1 MTLFTKIIKGE
12 IPSYTIFEDDL
23 TYAFLDINPIQ
34 LGHTLIVPKIEVDH
48 FLDLEEPY
56 YSRVFQN
63 AKIIGKAIQKATGA
77 KRIGTVIAGWDVPHF
92 HYHILPINSMADLD
106 HKNAQKRS
114 EAEMLDIQKKIT
126 DILNQGK

>member
-34 LGHTLIVPKIEVDH
+34 PGHTLIVPKIEVDH

>member
-34 LGHTLIVPKIEVDH
+34 PGHTLIVPKIEVDH

-63 AKIIGKAIQKATGA
+63 AKIIGKAIQKATVA
-77 KRIGTVIAGWDVPHF
+77 KRIGTIIAGWDVPHF